1 MSQIYQLSEVAENNG
16 KKGKPV
22 WIIYKGNVYDVTGF
36 VKNHPG
42 GEDLILE
49 VAGKDATKAFN
60 GAGHSSDA
68 VNDLKK
74 YKIGEV
80 AINSQPTT
88 ANAAPTSAT
97 KSPTE
102 QKLPP
107 KEPMKPSS
115 SSSFLCCC

>member
-1 MSQIYQLSEVAENNG
+1 MSQIYQLTEVAENNG
-16 KKGKPV
+16 KKGKPA

-36 VKNHPG
+36 LKDHPG
-42 GEDLILE
+42 GAELILE

-80 AINSQPTT
+80 AINAQPTT
-88 ANAAPTSAT
+88 KPQIPQT
-97 KSPTE
+97 KTE
-102 QKLPP
+102 EQLPP

-115 SSSFLCCC
+115 SSSSFLCCC

>member
-16 KKGKPV
+16 KGGKPV
-22 WIIYKGNVYDVTGF
+22 WIIYKGNVYDVTSF
-36 VKNHPG
+36 LKDHPG
-42 GEDLILE
+42 GAELILE

-80 AINSQPTT
+80 AINSQPT
-88 ANAAPTSAT
+88 AKSAPPAAA
-97 KSPTE
+97 KSPE
-102 QKLPP
+102 NEKLPP
-107 KEPMKPSS
+107 KEPMKESS
-115 SSSFLCCC
+115 SSGFLCCC

>member
-1 MSQIYQLSEVAENNG
+1 MSQIYQLNEVAENNG
-16 KKGKPV
+16 KKGKPA
-22 WIIYKGNVYDVTGF
+22 WIIYKGNVYDVTSF
-36 VKNHPG
+36 LKDHPG

-60 GAGHSSDA
+60 SAGHSSDA

-80 AINSQPTT
+80 AINAQPTT
-88 ANAAPTSAT
+88 QTPPTPA
-97 KSPTE
+97 KTE
-102 QKLPP
+102 EKLPP

-115 SSSFLCCC
+115 SSSSFLCCC